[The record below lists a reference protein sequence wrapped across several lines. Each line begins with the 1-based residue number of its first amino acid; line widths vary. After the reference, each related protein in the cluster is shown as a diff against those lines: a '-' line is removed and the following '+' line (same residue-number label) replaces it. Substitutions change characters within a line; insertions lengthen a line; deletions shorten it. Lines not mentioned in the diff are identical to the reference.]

1 MNFQINIAA
10 IAIENLID
18 VILVIGEN
26 VSKKSRSAFCLK
38 PFTTSLA
45 LNLSIDPY
53 SFNFFLRTHL
63 QPMVLQLG
71 GRSTNFQVLLE
82 IRDFISSFIASFWNI
97 ASSDVKTYSKFWG
110 FFSMLKT

>member
-10 IAIENLID
+10 IAIKNLID

-26 VSKKSRSAFCLK
+26 VSKKSRLTFCLK
-38 PFTTSLA
+38 PFATSLA
-45 LNLSIDPY
+45 LKFSIDPS

-63 QPMVLQLG
+63 QPMVLQPR

-82 IRDFISSFIASFWNI
+82 IKDLSHHLQPL
-97 ASSDVKTYSKFWG
+97 SKI
-110 FFSMLKT
+110 